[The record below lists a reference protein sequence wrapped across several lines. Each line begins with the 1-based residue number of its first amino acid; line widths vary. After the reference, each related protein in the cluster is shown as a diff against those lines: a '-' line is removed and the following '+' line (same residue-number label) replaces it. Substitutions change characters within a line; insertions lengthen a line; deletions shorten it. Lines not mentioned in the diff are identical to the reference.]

1 MSSKNLQGM
10 ETQRLQEVKMREMRE
25 RQTQEIQ
32 GVKKSNWFRQMTMM
46 SMMSMVSMTEGSV
59 MQDCV
64 TKDWLSF
71 QVIANDFTSEDG
83 TSNRNERNSQ
93 LSNSLWIQEGKSEAG
108 GDE

>member
-1 MSSKNLQGM
+1 
-10 ETQRLQEVKMREMRE
+10 
-25 RQTQEIQ
+25 
-32 GVKKSNWFRQMTMM
+32 MM
-46 SMMSMVSMTEGSV
+46 SMMTMMMTQVTEGSV

-83 TSNRNERNSQ
+83 ASNRNERNSQ
-93 LSNSLWIQEGKSEAG
+93 ISNSLWIQEGKSEAG